1 MSKLLLWTIVFIS
14 ANMKEFY
21 FTVERNFEKLVSLA
35 TRVLGN
41 SITFILALVLVMYWW
56 VTTLFSSSNMHQNIG
71 DFIFGTT
78 FLSLFIIQKSF
89 NRYSALIHLK
99 VNELISSHETANN
112 SVMDTNQ
119 KTEKEIMDLTKEY
132 IDSEQAIKDE
142 IDEENKDD
150 LGNKMTDAN
159 TDNQI

>member
-1 MSKLLLWTIVFIS
+1 
-14 ANMKEFY
+14 MKEFY
-21 FTVERNFEKLVSLA
+21 FRVELNFEKLVSLA

-41 SITFILALVLVMYWW
+41 SITFIFALILVIYWW
-56 VTTLFSSSNMHQNIG
+56 VTTLISSSDMHQNIG

-99 VNELISSHETANN
+99 VNELISSHESANN

-119 KTEKEIMDLTKEY
+119 KTEKEIIDLSREYIEAEEAIDDELTKKM
-132 IDSEQAIKDE
+132 SE
-142 IDEENKDD
+142 
-150 LGNKMTDAN
+150 AN

>member
-1 MSKLLLWTIVFIS
+1 
-14 ANMKEFY
+14 MKEFY

-56 VTTLFSSSNMHQNIG
+56 VTTLFNSSDMHQNIG

-89 NRYSALIHLK
+89 NKYSALIHLK

-112 SVMDTNQ
+112 AVMDTNQ
-119 KTEKEIMDLTKEY
+119 KTEKEIMDLAKEY
-132 IDSEQAIKDE
+132 IETEEKIDEAIEIAKDE
-142 IDEENKDD
+142 KLKTKINE
-150 LGNKMTDAN
+150 AN